1 MPTHIQVF
9 DNRSY
14 FFARILARSVGANLY
29 LGRPGGPNPKLY
41 FPQFADMVVFS
52 EEGERYFKARFPDSG
67 VHLIPQRVAPT
78 EPDLD
83 RVAELRKLLTT
94 GPRVFLRIGR
104 IGPFH
109 NGTNLKTFALAKRL
123 RSDGVDVQ
131 AVHIGF
137 VEDQASL
144 AELAEAA
151 GPEDRVITDPK
162 FTANA
167 ARLVSVADVVLGTGR
182 SLVEGAML
190 GKPVLTP
197 LAETALP
204 VLVNGDHLDALAAT
218 NFSARNRL
226 LGVDAEVCYE
236 DVRRLFVESDA
247 YENAARFSQDVIA
260 RRYHVDA
267 AIPTWLALYQ
277 RDQKRISGGV
287 FGWDLILNGLVAVY
301 WYVTTAM
308 RRQKK

>member
-1 MPTHIQVF
+1 
-9 DNRSY
+9 
-14 FFARILARSVGANLY
+14 
-29 LGRPGGPNPKLY
+29 
-41 FPQFADMVVFS
+41 
-52 EEGERYFKARFPDSG
+52 
-67 VHLIPQRVAPT
+67 
-78 EPDLD
+78 
-83 RVAELRKLLTT
+83 
-94 GPRVFLRIGR
+94 
-104 IGPFH
+104 
-109 NGTNLKTFALAKRL
+109 
-123 RSDGVDVQ
+123 
-131 AVHIGF
+131 
-137 VEDQASL
+137 
-144 AELAEAA
+144 
-151 GPEDRVITDPK
+151 
-162 FTANA
+162 
-167 ARLVSVADVVLGTGR
+167 
-182 SLVEGAML
+182 ML